1 VGSLVAWV
9 TALVALFQ
17 AQTAVP
23 SVALQPAWTGLRQP
37 TDVVAAG
44 DGSNRVFVT
53 EKAGRIRVIDGSG
66 VQPTP
71 FLDITSL
78 VGSGGSEQGLLG
90 LAFDPHYVENGRLF
104 VNYTDVH
111 GDSVVAR
118 YEVSDDPNAADPGS
132 ATQILSVQQPAAN
145 HNGGNLM
152 FGPDGYLYIGF
163 GDGGGGGDTYGNS
176 QRGDVLLAKLLRLD
190 VDGGDPYA
198 IPPDNPFVNTPGMRP
213 EIWAWGLRNPWRY
226 SFDRGTGDLYIG
238 DVGQNVYEEINF
250 QPAGQGGQNYGWN
263 IMEGL
268 HCFRGQNCQQ
278 SGFTPPIAE
287 YDHGQGCSVTGG
299 FVYRG
304 TQQPA
309 LDGVYLYA
317 DYCSGRYWAT
327 WRAEDGAW
335 HTQVVAN
342 TQTHPS
348 SFGEDESGE
357 LFVTDLD
364 SGTIYHVVAAS

>member
-1 VGSLVAWV
+1 VETLVALI
-9 TALVALFQ
+9 TALVTVVQ
-17 AQTAVP
+17 AQTALP
-23 SVALQPAWTGLRQP
+23 SVRLQPAWTGLRQP
-37 TDVVAAG
+37 TDVVAAN
-44 DGSNRVFVT
+44 DGSNRLFVT
-53 EKAGRIRVIDGSG
+53 EKSGRIRVIDGSG
-66 VQPTP
+66 VLSTP

-90 LAFDPHYVENGRLF
+90 LAFSPRYADNGRFF
-104 VNYTDVH
+104 VNYTDVR

-118 YEVSDDPNAADPGS
+118 YQVSDDPNVADAAS
-132 ATQILSVQQPAAN
+132 AHQILFVEQPAAN
-145 HNGGNLM
+145 HNGGNLV

-176 QRGDVLLAKLLRLD
+176 QRGDVLLAKMLRLD
-190 VDGGDPYA
+190 VDNGDPYA

-226 SFDRGTGDLYIG
+226 SFDRLTGDLYIA
-238 DVGQNVYEEINF
+238 DVGQNAYEEVDF

-263 IMEGL
+263 IMEGF
-268 HCFRGQNCQQ
+268 HCFRGPNCEQR
-278 SGFTPPIAE
+278 GLTLPVAE

-299 FVYRG
+299 SVYRG
-304 TQQPA
+304 AQQPA
-309 LDGVYLYA
+309 LEGVYLYA
-317 DYCSGRYWAT
+317 DYCSGRYWGA
-327 WRAEDGAW
+327 WRTEDGAW

-357 LFVTDLD
+357 LYVADLD
-364 SGTIYHVVAAS
+364 GGTIYRVLAAS

>member
-1 VGSLVAWV
+1 VAGLLSLLA
-9 TALVALFQ
+9 ALVALVQ
-17 AQTAVP
+17 AQIAAP
-23 SVALQPAWTGLRQP
+23 SVRLESAWTGLRQP
-37 TDVVAAG
+37 TDVVAAR
-44 DGSNRVFVT
+44 DGSDRLFVT

-66 VQPTP
+66 VLPTP
-71 FLDITSL
+71 FLDISSL

-90 LAFDPHYVENGRLF
+90 LAFSPHYAQNRRFF

-118 YEVSDDPNAADPGS
+118 YQVSDDPNAADPAS
-132 ATQILSVQQPAAN
+132 ATQILFVGQPAAN
-145 HNGGNLM
+145 HNGGNLV

-176 QRGDVLLAKLLRLD
+176 QRSDVLLAKMLRLD

-226 SFDRGTGDLYIG
+226 SFDRETGDLYIA
-238 DVGQNVYEEINF
+238 DVGQNANEEIDF

-263 IMEGL
+263 VMEGF
-268 HCFRGQNCQQ
+268 HCFRGQNCEQ
-278 SGFTPPIAE
+278 SGFTLPIAE

-299 FVYRG
+299 YIYRG
-304 TQQPA
+304 SQQPA
-309 LDGVYLYA
+309 LTGQYLYA
-317 DYCSGRYWAT
+317 DYCSGRYWAA
-327 WRAEDGAW
+327 WRTDDGAW

-357 LFVTDLD
+357 VFVSDLS
-364 SGTIYHVVAAS
+364 SGTIYRVVAAS

>member
-1 VGSLVAWV
+1 VASLLSILA
-9 TALVALFQ
+9 ALVALVQ
-17 AQTAVP
+17 AQTAAP
-23 SVALQPAWTGLRQP
+23 SVSLEPTWTGLRQP
-37 TDVVAAG
+37 TDVVVAR

-66 VQPTP
+66 VLPTP
-71 FLDITSL
+71 FLDISSL

-90 LAFDPHYVENGRLF
+90 LAFSPHYAQNGRFF
-104 VNYTDVH
+104 VNYTDTH

-118 YEVSDDPNAADPGS
+118 YQVSEDPNAADPAS
-132 ATQILSVQQPAAN
+132 AAQILFVGQPAAN
-145 HNGGNLM
+145 HNGGDLV

-176 QRGDVLLAKLLRLD
+176 QRGDVLLAKMLRLD
-190 VDGGDPYA
+190 VEGGDPYA

-226 SFDRGTGDLYIG
+226 SFDRQTGDLYIA
-238 DVGQNVYEEINF
+238 DVGQNAYEEIDF

-278 SGFTPPIAE
+278 SGLTLPIAE

-299 FVYRG
+299 SVYRG
-304 TQQPA
+304 SQQPA
-309 LDGVYLYA
+309 LNGLYLYA
-317 DYCSGRYWAT
+317 DYCSGRYWAA
-327 WRAEDGAW
+327 WRSEDGAW
-335 HTQVVAN
+335 QTQVVAN

-357 LFVTDLD
+357 LFVADLD
-364 SGTIYHVVAAS
+364 GGTIYRVVAAG